1 MNGASNGASYWRST
15 RGNIPDGNLYV
26 VSVTDVCPSS
36 SLHHIWFSPKSRRSR
51 LEELA
56 MLPGNLVRSLLYRS
70 SVTCTCLGMI
80 YLIQISTVVL
90 NLESHPAYWTVSAPY
105 TTALYKKLRV
115 SENIGGNR
123 ILNQASRRSYFGV
136 MRMVHCW
143 ESWTRHILTQIQR
156 TFGKTTKL
164 MYLGQEG
171 GRAGVGCC

>member
-1 MNGASNGASYWRST
+1 MDCLLILVTSIKEEKVWGIYLKFRKWLMKWKWRKRFST
-15 RGNIPDGNLYV
+15 SKLKNIDFK
-26 VSVTDVCPSS
+26 TAKVC
-36 SLHHIWFSPKSRRSR
+36 KRSC
-51 LEELA
+51 
-56 MLPGNLVRSLLYRS
+56 S
-70 SVTCTCLGMI
+70 LGMI

-123 ILNQASRRSYFGV
+123 ILHQASRRSYFGV